1 MKGGV
6 VPLDHELGVALA
18 LHGLPTVRPR
28 APSSAAPSSRA
39 RSRSGSSDGCA
50 SRSPDSTR
58 EEEAVTD
65 PERAAAAG
73 GAGWGSGGGL
83 SRGGAVPVAVLA
95 AVQSAALACVLAVL
109 LGPDP
114 LPPPARGLLAAACAA
129 MLLAVAA
136 AAAALHLLAVRPLRR
151 LLAAA
156 ARPRP
161 RPGAPP
167 RPPRRHRPPPV
178 AGAGGAGRGGASG
191 AWLRDEVA
199 ELRGAWEAAGAALAA
214 WREHFDA
221 LFAFQARPPR
231 HHPPRPAPPSPPR
244 PAPPRRPGSR
254 GRAAQ
259 GAAYLCVT
267 EAGAVTRMNDVA
279 RKLFGV
285 PEAPPRRADHDL
297 EGGGGRPRRRRR
309 RRAVEMDS
317 VCRRA
322 DGTTFLAE
330 MRACRLPTDAA
341 TGDALGPATG
351 AGGGSGVARRGSGSR
366 GLLLLQLREAG
377 WKGADP
383 RVSVF
388 MEQANDAVI
397 VMTANST
404 ITAFNRSAQAMF
416 GWTAEEA
423 IGSKVEMLM
432 SKLYGSIHHKAVK
445 RYLQTG
451 EARVVGR
458 LRETTA
464 VRRDGSP
471 FPIELSVAEARVGG
485 ERLFVG
491 SIRDAS
497 ERRRAVQELED
508 TKSRYQSLLLN
519 ILPAPVVKEL
529 LEERPVLELATR
541 YEEVAIVF
549 ADIVGFTT
557 ISEGLDPRVLVQTL
571 NDIFSRFD
579 AICERHGL
587 EKIKTIGDAYMAVSG
602 LPFPIPQH
610 VEAAADTALEMIE
623 ALENVPPFT
632 VRLKTRR
639 RAPRPGPGAAA
650 TLLPPPPEPPARR
663 GSLELEANAGGVV
676 YDEVRGFSRRP
687 SAVGP
692 PGLPQA
698 APSQSR
704 ATSPASRPTPDTA
717 PPTASAAGAGAEE
730 WEEVEEEQRV
740 DLQIRVGMH
749 MGPVVAGVIG
759 IRKLVYDVWSDAVN
773 VASRMESSGAPG
785 RVHVSAAVE
794 ARLRER
800 FELEP
805 RGSVHV
811 KGKGPME
818 TFFLVGRR
826 PEDPGDPATQREN
839 TSGRLRAALSP
850 PLASLPL
857 SNPRASL
864 ASEGEGPAS
873 AEFSLGAAAAPARS
887 AQSASVRR
895 AKSVHLI
902 RMQEA
907 EMARQEMEDREPVSA
922 LAGGFAWER
931 VADPAF
937 NARDVVHLAASEA
950 RALVGKLL
958 RMLGLASLLAGKEAA
973 LDALVQEL
981 QAAPPRAGS
990 PARGFQG
997 ALQAAHQLA
1006 LLVRGVERLRRHV
1019 YPAEILGIFLA
1030 LLCSNAEAAV
1040 GALLQA
1046 SRLPE
1051 GQGPGPAAPPQA
1063 LERSALARA
1072 REWLQQHPLDGKP
1085 AAAGP
1090 SPVADMR
1097 RAGRSIKRRAAA
1109 SLTIDTN
1116 PPAVEAVRGAGVEC
1130 SPQSDSSPHSAHARF
1145 SFRAAPFL
1153 QAAAAADRDGLGP
1166 PSPSSVAAVGRP
1178 GAPAPHFS
1186 PLRGPQEAPG
1196 GGSASGGLQPSPR
1209 SPPSPKGPVE
1219 DGFGPASP
1227 SGKGGRVAAL
1237 LLEILEEI
1245 DSVDERCANTLC
1257 SCLEAVGDRAEA
1269 ALAWTLLMEE
1279 TAAEYEALRSGGPD
1293 RSWSLSEPAR
1303 ARLCALLFRVA
1314 SFADCYKFP
1323 HVAERAAPAFAYQY
1337 FPELAPAGPIEPPE
1351 REEGM
1356 SDGAS
1361 SVGNNNA
1368 TSAQLL
1374 EGGFTNLIMGGP
1386 AASLGTHGHR
1396 RSSIHFQRARSA
1408 SDLSQSGPSSR
1419 LSSLG
1424 LATISSSLRNPLAP
1438 AWPAGAA
1445 QQAAAVARARRAAR
1459 LAPAALRAWQA
1470 SAEHVI
1476 AFIDIVVGPVL
1487 HVAGRLLE
1495 ELADEEGKL
1504 EQPRE
1509 MFRAIAFAG
1518 PLPPPGVSTPDAD
1531 ARAGGAAA
1539 PSSNSE
1545 PELATPRSRARAR
1558 RLPIASRHPASTQ
1571 AQAASGDSIASPVAR
1586 PGPQASR
1593 RLADREL
1600 ELEPPR
1606 NPFQTPTALAIGHYY
1621 AFGI

>member
-1 MKGGV
+1 MKVGREHGV
-6 VPLDHELGVALA
+6 VPEGPASLHSLAPAPVPAAPFAAAGASRAASRGVA
-18 LHGLPTVRPR
+18 GT
-28 APSSAAPSSRA
+28 
-39 RSRSGSSDGCA
+39 RSGSYAPG
-50 SRSPDSTR
+50 PD
-58 EEEAVTD
+58 D
-65 PERAAAAG
+65 PAELDAG
-73 GAGWGSGGGL
+73 GAGSGSGGGL
-83 SRGGAVPVAVLA
+83 SRGAAVPVAVLA

-136 AAAALHLLAVRPLRR
+136 AAAALHLLSVRPLRR

-156 ARPRP
+156 ARP
-161 RPGAPP
+161 G
-167 RPPRRHRPPPV
+167 
-178 AGAGGAGRGGASG
+178 AGAAGPLPALLAAIDRRPSLAPAGPAGAASAG

-199 ELRGAWEAAGAALAA
+199 ELRAAWEAAAAALAA

-221 LFAFQARPPR
+221 LFAF
-231 HHPPRPAPPSPPR
+231 
-244 PAPPRRPGSR
+244 
-254 GRAAQ
+254 Q

-285 PEAPPRRADHDL
+285 PEAPAPPPANLSALLPKLSPAVLMAEVGEHAAGPDHDL

-557 ISEGLDPRVLVQTL
+557 ISERLDPRVLVQTL

-650 TLLPPPPEPPARR
+650 TLLPPPPEAPARR
-663 GSLELEANAGGVV
+663 GSLELEEEHEGSG
-676 YDEVRGFSRRP
+676 RFSPRP
-687 SAVGP
+687 STTIHGP
-692 PGLPQA
+692 ASDGRASPAPAPGVLLPASLFDLAAGSRSSSPAPAQA
-698 APSQSR
+698 A
-704 ATSPASRPTPDTA
+704 A
-717 PPTASAAGAGAEE
+717 AGAEE

-749 MGPVVAGVIG
+749 VGPVVAGVIG

-826 PEDPGDPATQREN
+826 PEGARTPATHREVGAA
-839 TSGRLRAALSP
+839 GRIRAALGPAPGEPPSMAASP
-850 PLASLPL
+850 RTAAVT
-857 SNPRASL
+857 RKGSL
-864 ASEGEGPAS
+864 AESAGGDFDAGGSGHGPR
-873 AEFSLGAAAAPARS
+873 FKR
-887 AQSASVRR
+887 AQ
-895 AKSVHLI
+895 SVHLI

-931 VADPAF
+931 VAEPAF

-990 PARGFQG
+990 SARGFQG

-1040 GALLQA
+1040 RALLQA

-1085 AAAGP
+1085 AAAPAPAPAP
-1090 SPVADMR
+1090 SPVEEM
-1097 RAGRSIKRRAAA
+1097 RRAAA
-1109 SLTIDTN
+1109 AAAAAQEPAAGPPSGGGSLGFGAG
-1116 PPAVEAVRGAGVEC
+1116 PPA
-1130 SPQSDSSPHSAHARF
+1130 SPSGRPRF
-1145 SFRAAPFL
+1145 SFRA
-1153 QAAAAADRDGLGP
+1153 
-1166 PSPSSVAAVGRP
+1166 PSFRLVAAEGRLLPSVGE
-1178 GAPAPHFS
+1178 
-1186 PLRGPQEAPG
+1186 L
-1196 GGSASGGLQPSPR
+1196 
-1209 SPPSPKGPVE
+1209 
-1219 DGFGPASP
+1219 ASP
-1227 SGKGGRVAAL
+1227 SPPAATASVRSRCRSQQPETVPELEEEEEEETPGIGRVYSSGSFPTSEAMWRPGPRPSSAPGSRRTSAAGQSTQRAARGGRVAAL

-1279 TAAEYEALRSGGPD
+1279 TAGEYEALRSGGPD

-1351 REEGM
+1351 REDGM

-1361 SVGNNNA
+1361 SVGTA
-1368 TSAQLL
+1368 DLSPDLL
-1374 EGGFTNLIMGGP
+1374 QGGFTNLIMGGP
-1386 AASLGTHGHR
+1386 ALGSFALLHGHQRPAPGAPRGRTLAENPRPHSLG
-1396 RSSIHFQRARSA
+1396 A
-1408 SDLSQSGPSSR
+1408 GP
-1419 LSSLG
+1419 
-1424 LATISSSLRNPLAP
+1424 TPHVHNPLAP

-1518 PLPPPGVSTPDAD
+1518 PLTPAVASPTPSEGGTPSAFAAPRSSGPP
-1531 ARAGGAAA
+1531 RAGRGGGVPPSGPAAA
-1539 PSSNSE
+1539 RPFSS
-1545 PELATPRSRARAR
+1545 
-1558 RLPIASRHPASTQ
+1558 
-1571 AQAASGDSIASPVAR
+1571 V
-1586 PGPQASR
+1586 
-1593 RLADREL
+1593 
-1600 ELEPPR
+1600 
-1606 NPFQTPTALAIGHYY
+1606 F
-1621 AFGI
+1621 